1 MRISAAIHDRVVH
14 KLLRAPVDRFFDKQP
29 VGRIM
34 SRLVGDVC
42 LATCDWHRPCARASV
57 DLSLYAK
64 TLLTITIIY
73 GTVVPL
79 IYASWRRNLDSVD
92 SMQAVSEQVHT
103 MVPAAITVMSR
114 PRYWRDHLLSLE
126 NHGMPTEGP
135 HVSGPCLSTI

>member
-34 SRLVGDVC
+34 SRLVGDV
-42 LATCDWHRPCARASV
+42 ASV

-79 IYASWRRNLDSVD
+79 IYAPRR
-92 SMQAVSEQVHT
+92 
-103 MVPAAITVMSR
+103 
-114 PRYWRDHLLSLE
+114 
-126 NHGMPTEGP
+126 
-135 HVSGPCLSTI
+135 